1 MAGAALP
8 EGFAQEAAR
17 VGEISVNYVRGGSG
31 EPLVLLHGY
40 PQNWYM
46 WRHVLPAFAD
56 RYTVIAPDLRGAGA
70 SSAPERGY
78 DKRSMAADV
87 HGLLGQLGL
96 DRGIRLVGHDIGTM
110 VGYAYAAAY
119 PATVTRLV
127 LTEAPIP
134 DETIYQLPAL
144 TPRGPG
150 AWNFGLF
157 NVADGFAEQFVTGR
171 EELWVQRFMAAQAV
185 RLERI
190 EPEAVR
196 EYARPLRDPD
206 HLRASFEYFRAL
218 AADVAH
224 NAERGRD
231 PLPMPV
237 LALGAAGSLAQAV
250 PDQVARYAADVR
262 GDVVAGSGHW
272 LFEERPDEL
281 SRRVLDFLGQSRAG

>member
-1 MAGAALP
+1 MADLSP
-8 EGFAQEAAR
+8 PDGFTQASAR
-17 VGEISVNYVRGGSG
+17 VGEVTVNYVRGGAG

-46 WRHVLPAFAD
+46 WRRVLPAFAE
-56 RYTVIAPDLRGAGA
+56 RYNVIAPDLPGAGG
-70 SSAPERGY
+70 SSAPPDRY
-78 DKRSMAADV
+78 DKRSLAADI

-110 VGYAYAAAY
+110 VAYAYAAQY
-119 PATVTRLV
+119 PTSVARLV

-134 DETIYQLPAL
+134 DESIYRLPAL

-150 AWNFGLF
+150 VWNFGLF
-157 NVADGFAEQFVTGR
+157 NVPDGFVERFVAGR
-171 EELWVQRFMAAQAV
+171 EEIWVERFMASQAV
-185 RLERI
+185 RPEAI

-196 EYARPLRDPD
+196 AYADPLRDPA

-218 AADVAH
+218 AADVAD
-224 NAERGRD
+224 NSESRRT

-237 LALGAAGSLAQAV
+237 LALGARASLAEAV
-250 PDQVARYAADVR
+250 PDQVAGYAADVH
-262 GDVVAGSGHW
+262 GDVVEDSGHW

-281 SRRVLDFLGQSRAG
+281 SRRLLDFLGRS

>member
-1 MAGAALP
+1 MADVQP
-8 EGFAQEAAR
+8 PDGFIQASADL
-17 VGEISVNYVRGGSG
+17 GEVTVSYVRGGIG

-46 WRHVLPAFAD
+46 WRRVLPAFAE
-56 RYTVIAPDLRGAGA
+56 RYTVVAPDLRGSGNSGAPPAG
-70 SSAPERGY
+70 Y
-78 DKRSMAADV
+78 NKRSMAGDI
-87 HGLLGQLGL
+87 HELLGQLGL

-110 VGYAYAAAY
+110 VAYAYAAQH
-119 PATVTRLV
+119 PTNVVRLV

-134 DETIYQLPAL
+134 DESIYRLPAL

-157 NVADGFAEQFVTGR
+157 NVPDGFIEQFVAGR
-171 EELWVQRFMAAQAV
+171 EETWVERFIKSQAM
-185 RLERI
+185 RPEAI

-196 EYARPLRDPD
+196 AYANPLRDSA

-218 AADVAH
+218 ATDIAH
-224 NAERGRD
+224 NTESRHT

-237 LALGAAGSLAQAV
+237 LALGARGSLAETV

-262 GDVVAGSGHW
+262 GDVVEDSGHW
-272 LFEERPDEL
+272 LFEEQPDRL
-281 SRRVLDFLGQSRAG
+281 IHCLLDFLGQS